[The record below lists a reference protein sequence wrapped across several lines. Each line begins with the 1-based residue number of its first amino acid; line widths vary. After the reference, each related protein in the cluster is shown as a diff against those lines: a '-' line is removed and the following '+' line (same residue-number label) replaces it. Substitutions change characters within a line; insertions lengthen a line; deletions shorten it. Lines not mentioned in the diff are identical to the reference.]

1 MSNDAGQEPS
11 MEEILASIR
20 KIISEDGEEIG
31 AKEAVAEAEREPN
44 PKLEPDPEIDML
56 ERTEEFDEV
65 PLPTPIEPDGFEDE
79 LILDEEYL
87 VSAETTAAGA
97 SSFAG
102 LAGALDP
109 NMRTGNLD
117 RTLEALVKEVMRP
130 LLRDWLESNLP
141 VIVERCVK
149 REIKKMATKPK

>member
-1 MSNDAGQEPS
+1 

-20 KIISEDGEEIG
+20 KIISEDGEEDG
-31 AKEAVAEAEREPN
+31 AKEAVAEAEREPK

-65 PLPTPIEPDGFEDE
+65 PLPTPIDPDGFEDE

-109 NMRTGNLD
+109 NIRAGNLD

-130 LLRDWLESNLP
+130 LLRGWLESNLP

>member
-1 MSNDAGQEPS
+1 MSNDAVQEPS

-20 KIISEDGEEIG
+20 KIISEDGEADG
-31 AKEAVAEAEREPN
+31 AKEAVAEVEREPK

-56 ERTEEFDEV
+56 ERTEEFDKV

-87 VSAETTAAGA
+87 VSAESTAAGA
-97 SSFAG
+97 LSFAG

-117 RTLEALVKEVMRP
+117 RTLESLVKEVMRP
-130 LLRDWLESNLP
+130 LLRDWLDSNLP

>member
-56 ERTEEFDEV
+56 ERPEEFDEV

>member
-20 KIISEDGEEIG
+20 KIISEDGEEDG
-31 AKEAVAEAEREPN
+31 AKEAVAEAEREPK

-65 PLPTPIEPDGFEDE
+65 PLPTPIDPDGFEDE

-109 NMRTGNLD
+109 NIRTGNLD
-117 RTLEALVKEVMRP
+117 RTLEVLVKEVMRP

>member
-1 MSNDAGQEPS
+1 

-20 KIISEDGEEIG
+20 KIISEDGEEDG
-31 AKEAVAEAEREPN
+31 AKEAVAEAEREPK

-109 NMRTGNLD
+109 NIRTGNLD

>member
-20 KIISEDGEEIG
+20 KIISEDGEEDG
-31 AKEAVAEAEREPN
+31 AKEAVAEAEREPK

-65 PLPTPIEPDGFEDE
+65 PLPTPIESDGFEDE

-109 NMRTGNLD
+109 NIRTGNLD

>member
-149 REIKKMATKPK
+149 REIEKMATKPK

>member
-1 MSNDAGQEPS
+1 
-11 MEEILASIR
+11 
-20 KIISEDGEEIG
+20 
-31 AKEAVAEAEREPN
+31 
-44 PKLEPDPEIDML
+44 ML

-65 PLPTPIEPDGFEDE
+65 PLPTPIDPDGFEDE

-109 NMRTGNLD
+109 NIRTGNLD

>member
-20 KIISEDGEEIG
+20 KIISEDGEEDG
-31 AKEAVAEAEREPN
+31 AKEAVAEAEREPK

-130 LLRDWLESNLP
+130 LLRSWLESNLP